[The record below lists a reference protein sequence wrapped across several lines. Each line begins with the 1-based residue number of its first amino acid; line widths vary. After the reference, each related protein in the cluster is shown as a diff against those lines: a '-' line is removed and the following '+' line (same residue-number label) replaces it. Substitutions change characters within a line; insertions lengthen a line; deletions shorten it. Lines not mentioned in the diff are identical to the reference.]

1 MTIQINGTTGVT
13 FPDSTLQA
21 TAYKAGSTDNT
32 YTSGATNFTLTATST
47 ATQRFLLGGSNPT
60 NPSVTLPN
68 ATTLQEG
75 NIFTMFNSSSYNPA
89 IKDAGGTIREFLP
102 STSAANILL
111 FDNSTSNG
119 VWATSQVPICTA
131 AAPAYDQTITG
142 YKVGAGTL
150 RASTFIRISATEIVQ
165 CWSETNGTTVDV
177 YAQLHTLNTTTN
189 QLTAGNRITL
199 QSCTSN
205 NGTSAVFS
213 YDCDNAGHA
222 LLFWA
227 VNSGGSA
234 GYTAYASYAGLSV
247 SGGTLYASTTT
258 TQTRTNVNYGCCGWG
273 SVGISGVFIGYLG
286 SNDAYGLSFLT
297 RDSVLGNPTQYFY
310 PLRVTGT
317 TTVTVTLGTGGTSIS
332 IGGNSPVVTFGC
344 SRTSLTTFTSF
355 MTCGGSG
362 FTYRAF
368 TFTPSTNTAAI
379 VTRSVG
385 AFLAAESGSIA
396 ANTSFSQG
404 GFAYNNAANR
414 VLFKNGIYDI
424 TNAGTANV
432 TTALA
437 TSASFKPTFS
447 TGFKVDSFFATPST
461 TLYTGGTQISVGNYY
476 LSLDTTSSSM
486 SFSYANVG
494 SIPQILLSSTY
505 GFSWVDTLNNSVSS
519 GSINTRIVLLA
530 SPFIL

>member
-13 FPDSTLQA
+13 FPDSTLQE

-165 CWSETNGTTVDV
+165 CWSETNGTTVVV

-234 GYTAYASYAGLSV
+234 GYAAYASYAGLSV

-258 TQTRTNVNYGCCGWG
+258 TQTRNNVNYGCCGWG
-273 SVGISGVFIGYLG
+273 SAGISGVFIGYLG

-297 RDSVLGNPTQYFY
+297 RDTVLGNPIQYFY

-332 IGGNSPVVTFGC
+332 VTGNNPNITFGC

-355 MTCGGSG
+355 MICGSSG
-362 FTYRAF
+362 AFRAF
-368 TFTPSTNTAAI
+368 TFTPSTNTVAVA
-379 VTRSVG
+379 TRSVS
-385 AFLAAESGSIA
+385 APLAAESGSIA

-424 TNAGTANV
+424 TNAGAAGV
-432 TTALA
+432 TTAIT

-447 TGFKVDSFFATPST
+447 TGFKADSFFATPST

-505 GFSWVDTLNNSVSS
+505 GFSWVDTLSNSVSS